1 MGKHGSAAASRERLA
16 FALVSIPGAPCAEDV
31 EVSLPPLSELQAIT
45 DIVELRKRAGELGMV
60 LRVLQPDGQEM
71 SWRRKAD
78 ILDDYKRKLDESAA
92 WIEAA
97 KEQPSLPP
105 LSELQAITDMVE
117 FRIKAKDLGMEVC
130 VFKPDV
136 RCWGDRP

>member
-1 MGKHGSAAASRERLA
+1 MGKLGSAVASRKR
-16 FALVSIPGAPCAEDV
+16 GAPCAEDV

-45 DIVELRKRAGELGMV
+45 DIHKFRKRAADLGML

-78 ILDDYKRKLDESAA
+78 ILDDYQRKLDESAA

-97 KEQPSLPP
+97 K
-105 LSELQAITDMVE
+105 
-117 FRIKAKDLGMEVC
+117 
-130 VFKPDV
+130 
-136 RCWGDRP
+136 